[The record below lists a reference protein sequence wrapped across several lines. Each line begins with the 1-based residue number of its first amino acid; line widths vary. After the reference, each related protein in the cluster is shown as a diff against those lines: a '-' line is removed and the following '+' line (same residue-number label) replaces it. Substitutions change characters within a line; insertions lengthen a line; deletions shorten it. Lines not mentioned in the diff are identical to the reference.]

1 MKLTVCTDSMV
12 IRMQTA
18 ENERKRAIEKD
29 AKLQEEVKSLNERLE
44 EAESELEELRL
55 QVTTLEAQV
64 EADSVV
70 KKELEERIQVLI
82 KEKEELNEK
91 EAKDQEGLKSQYQ
104 RLMKE
109 RLAEERKQFEIKLKA
124 AAAAASSASSTP
136 TLDQD
141 SDDIPVNKTKHVR
154 TPSISSRSSFD
165 SSSTTPAVVSSIL
178 VERLQANIRQL
189 ENQLS
194 FYQTQLHSSSQSRD
208 ELSEEVLSMT
218 QEMEQLRKD
227 VKKTRQ
233 LEEQH
238 QQLNDRYQTLLELL
252 GEKAEQVEELKAD
265 LQDVKEMYKSQ
276 IIDLVQKI
284 DHLNSIKK

>member
-1 MKLTVCTDSMV
+1 MIL
-12 IRMQTA
+12 RMQTA
-18 ENERKRAIEKD
+18 ESERKRALEKD
-29 AKLQEEVKSLNERLE
+29 AKLQKDLKTLNERLE
-44 EAESELEELRL
+44 QAELELEELRS
-55 QVTTLEAQV
+55 QVITLEAQS
-64 EADSVV
+64 EADNAI

-91 EAKDQEGLKSQYQ
+91 EARDQEGLKSQYQ

-109 RLAEERKQFEIKLKA
+109 RLNEERKQFEIKLKA
-124 AAAAASSASSTP
+124 ASSASSSP
-136 TLDQD
+136 TLGQENE
-141 SDDIPVNKTKHVR
+141 DISVNKVKHVR

-165 SSSTTPAVVSSIL
+165 SSSTTPAAVSSIL

-194 FYQTQLHSSSQSRD
+194 FYQTQLQSSSQSRD

-218 QEMEQLRKD
+218 QEIEQLRKE
-227 VKKTRQ
+227 VKKTNQ
-233 LEEQH
+233 LEEQY

-284 DHLNSIKK
+284 DHLNKN

>member
-1 MKLTVCTDSMV
+1 MIL
-12 IRMQTA
+12 RMQTA
-18 ENERKRAIEKD
+18 ESERKRALEKD
-29 AKLQEEVKSLNERLE
+29 AKLQKDLKTLNERLE
-44 EAESELEELRL
+44 QAESELEELRS
-55 QVTTLEAQV
+55 QVITFEAQSK
-64 EADSVV
+64 ADNAI

-91 EAKDQEGLKSQYQ
+91 EARDQEGLKSQYQ

-109 RLAEERKQFEIKLKA
+109 RLNEERKQFEIKLKA
-124 AAAAASSASSTP
+124 ASSASSSP
-136 TLDQD
+136 TLGQENE
-141 SDDIPVNKTKHVR
+141 DISVNKVKHVR

-194 FYQTQLHSSSQSRD
+194 FYQTQLQSSSQSRD

-218 QEMEQLRKD
+218 QEIEQLRKE
-227 VKKTRQ
+227 VKKTNQ
-233 LEEQH
+233 LEEQY

-284 DHLNSIKK
+284 DHLNKN

>member
-1 MKLTVCTDSMV
+1 
-12 IRMQTA
+12 MQTA

-29 AKLQEEVKSLNERLE
+29 AKLQQEVTSLNERLE
-44 EAESELEELRL
+44 QAELELEELRS
-55 QVTTLEAQV
+55 QVTALEAQV
-64 EADSVV
+64 EADGVV

-109 RLAEERKQFEIKLKA
+109 RLAEERKQFETKLK

-194 FYQTQLHSSSQSRD
+194 FYQTQLQSSSQSRD

-218 QEMEQLRKD
+218 QEMEQLRQQA
-227 VKKTRQ
+227 KKTRQ

-284 DHLNSIKK
+284 DRLNKK

>member
-1 MKLTVCTDSMV
+1 MIL
-12 IRMQTA
+12 RMQTA
-18 ENERKRAIEKD
+18 ESERKRALEKD
-29 AKLQEEVKSLNERLE
+29 AKLQEDLKALNERLE
-44 EAESELEELRL
+44 QAESELEELRS

-64 EADSVV
+64 EADNVV

-82 KEKEELNEK
+82 KEKQELDEK
-91 EAKDQEGLKSQYQ
+91 EVRDQEGLKSQYQ

-109 RLAEERKQFEIKLKA
+109 RLNEERKQFEIKLKA
-124 AAAAASSASSTP
+124 ASSASSTP
-136 TLDQD
+136 TLDQE
-141 SDDIPVNKTKHVR
+141 SEDILVHKAKHVR

-194 FYQTQLHSSSQSRD
+194 FYQTQLQSSSQSRD
-208 ELSEEVLSMT
+208 ELSEEVLDMT
-218 QEMEQLRKD
+218 QEIEQLRKE
-227 VKKTRQ
+227 VKKTNQ
-233 LEEQH
+233 LEEQY

-284 DHLNSIKK
+284 DHLNKN

>member
-1 MKLTVCTDSMV
+1 MIL
-12 IRMQTA
+12 RMQTA

-29 AKLQEEVKSLNERLE
+29 AKLQQEVTSLNERLE
-44 EAESELEELRL
+44 QAELELEELRS
-55 QVTTLEAQV
+55 QVTALEAQV
-64 EADSVV
+64 EADGVV

-109 RLAEERKQFEIKLKA
+109 RLAEERKQFETKLK

-194 FYQTQLHSSSQSRD
+194 FYQTQLQSSSQSRD

-218 QEMEQLRKD
+218 QEMEQLRQQA
-227 VKKTRQ
+227 KKTRQ

-284 DHLNSIKK
+284 DRLNKK

>member
-1 MKLTVCTDSMV
+1 MIRHVHSM
-12 IRMQTA
+12 ILRMQTA

-29 AKLQEEVKSLNERLE
+29 AKLQQEVTSLNERLE
-44 EAESELEELRL
+44 QAELELEELRS

-64 EADSVV
+64 EADSLV

-109 RLAEERKQFEIKLKA
+109 RLAEERKQFETKLK

-194 FYQTQLHSSSQSRD
+194 FYQTQLQSSSQSRD

-218 QEMEQLRKD
+218 QEMEQLRQQA
-227 VKKTRQ
+227 KKTRQ

-284 DHLNSIKK
+284 DRLNKK

>member
-1 MKLTVCTDSMV
+1 MIL
-12 IRMQTA
+12 RMQTA

-29 AKLQEEVKSLNERLE
+29 AKLQQEVTSLNERLE
-44 EAESELEELRL
+44 QAELELEELRS

-64 EADSVV
+64 EADSLV

-109 RLAEERKQFEIKLKA
+109 RLAEERKQFETKLK

-194 FYQTQLHSSSQSRD
+194 FYQTQLQSSSQSRD

-218 QEMEQLRKD
+218 QEMEQLRQQA
-227 VKKTRQ
+227 KKTRQ

-284 DHLNSIKK
+284 DRLNKK

>member
-1 MKLTVCTDSMV
+1 
-12 IRMQTA
+12 MQTA

-29 AKLQEEVKSLNERLE
+29 AKLQQEVTSLNERLE
-44 EAESELEELRL
+44 QAELELEELRS

-64 EADSVV
+64 EADSLV

-109 RLAEERKQFEIKLKA
+109 RLAEERKQFETKLK

-165 SSSTTPAVVSSIL
+165 SSQTPPAVVSSIL

-194 FYQTQLHSSSQSRD
+194 FYQTQLQSSSQSRD

-218 QEMEQLRKD
+218 QEMEQLRQQA
-227 VKKTRQ
+227 KKTRQ

-284 DHLNSIKK
+284 DRLNKK

>member
-1 MKLTVCTDSMV
+1 MIL
-12 IRMQTA
+12 RMQTA
-18 ENERKRAIEKD
+18 ESERKRALEKD
-29 AKLQEEVKSLNERLE
+29 AKLQEDLKALNERLE
-44 EAESELEELRL
+44 QAESELEELRS

-64 EADSVV
+64 EADNVV

-82 KEKEELNEK
+82 KEKQELDEK
-91 EAKDQEGLKSQYQ
+91 EVRDQEGLKSQYQ

-109 RLAEERKQFEIKLKA
+109 RLNEERKQFEIKLKA
-124 AAAAASSASSTP
+124 ASSASSTP
-136 TLDQD
+136 TLDQE
-141 SDDIPVNKTKHVR
+141 SEDIPVHKTKHVR

-194 FYQTQLHSSSQSRD
+194 FYQTQLQSSSQSRD
-208 ELSEEVLSMT
+208 ELSEEVLNMT
-218 QEMEQLRKD
+218 QEIEQLRKE
-227 VKKTRQ
+227 VKKTNQ
-233 LEEQH
+233 LEEQY

-284 DHLNSIKK
+284 DHLNKN